1 MSEAEFCCDEG
12 AYLADKYFRERER
25 RNESLDKRI
34 ENQREEIRRL
44 QKCLNDTKQS
54 RDHWKAEAECVGK
67 QLQQVLNERN
77 KNEKENSIGRS

>member
-1 MSEAEFCCDEG
+1 MAEAEFCCDEG
-12 AYLADKYFRERER
+12 ACLADKYFREREC

-54 RDHWKAEAECVGK
+54 RDHWKAEAERIGK
-67 QLQQVLNERN
+67 QLQKIITERE
-77 KNEKENSIGRS
+77 KNEKENSIRRS

>member
-12 AYLADKYFRERER
+12 AYLADKYFRERKS
-25 RNESLDKRI
+25 RNESLNKRI

-54 RDHWKAEAECVGK
+54 RDHWKSKAERIGN
-67 QLQQVLNERN
+67 QLQQVLNERE
-77 KNEKENSIGRS
+77 KNEKESSIRPS

>member
-12 AYLADKYFRERER
+12 AYLADKYFREKKS
-25 RNESLDKRI
+25 RNESLNKRI

-54 RDHWKAEAECVGK
+54 RDHWKAEAERIGK
-67 QLQQVLNERN
+67 QLRQVLAERR
-77 KNEKENSIGRS
+77 KEDGSIY

>member
-12 AYLADKYFRERER
+12 AYLADKYFRDMER
-25 RNESLDKRI
+25 RNESLNKRI

-54 RDHWKAEAECVGK
+54 RDHWKAEAERIGK
-67 QLQQVLNERN
+67 QLNRMLEEERR
-77 KNEKENSIGRS
+77 EKDGDI